1 MFFLHLFCKKENFFP
16 FATWL
21 LLSSFGMLLISH
33 LEVYVHL
40 IARSNAKNIITT
52 NAFDLKDKRD
62 KLNVTTTENKKLV
75 TLPIDSVLSA
85 NIFQNIIA
93 LNLFLI
99 MTIALCIRVGN
110 LQTQYFSN
118 KRAPPL
124 S

>member
-1 MFFLHLFCKKENFFP
+1 
-16 FATWL
+16 
-21 LLSSFGMLLISH
+21 MLLISH